1 MEQNR
6 VAAGVSA
13 PQRQHAGR
21 ELDVREGRC
30 EKKAAKVEREY
41 SGSTRSFNEG
51 RDLSTRV
58 LVGDDGCGRNANR

>member
-6 VAAGVSA
+6 VAAGVRA
-13 PQRQHAGR
+13 PAETTCGARI
-21 ELDVREGRC
+21 VREGRC
-30 EKKAAKVEREY
+30 KKKAAKVEREY